1 MSQKLLPAGRALP
14 DNGCTLFSGREQ
26 TLCPCLSNLPHE
38 SAHPLYLSTT
48 ASPPPP
54 PPSTLNSNFPLL
66 SERAAVTLIPEPPE
80 QVWGHLYRAA
90 PQGHLLCT
98 KERRSIV
105 CSACVPAACQQW
117 GTTAFPQM
125 GQDQGSPVPR
135 SSEPPHG
142 ATAGSPALARQRY
155 LCSNQPSLALTA
167 NPWWFPLLHAQ
178 RCRHIPVLRL
188 ANLGLCFTGST
199 LLSFLFKVPFQFLQ
213 LVFCS
218 KEFSVL

>member
-1 MSQKLLPAGRALP
+1 MAALCSLAGSRPSALASRTSHVKALILCISQPQHL
-14 DNGCTLFSGREQ
+14 
-26 TLCPCLSNLPHE
+26 
-38 SAHPLYLSTT
+38 
-48 ASPPPP
+48 PPPG
-54 PPSTLNSNFPLL
+54 TLNSNFPLL
-66 SERAAVTLIPEPPE
+66 SGRAAVTLIPEPPE
-80 QVWGHLYRAA
+80 QEVWGHLYRAA

-105 CSACVPAACQQW
+105 RSACVPAACQHW
-117 GTTAFPQM
+117 GTIAFPQM
-125 GQDQGSPVPR
+125 GQDWGSPVPR

-155 LCSNQPSLALTA
+155 LCSNQPSLTLTA

-199 LLSFLFKVPFQFLQ
+199 PLSFLFKVPFQFLQ